1 MKDNVKKNLHK
12 ATITVFSLLIFV
24 VIIGVT
30 GGDGKEESEKT
41 DEVVSVISEED
52 TEEEKQAIVDELFVN
67 ANSQEGF
74 KEALEKYGE
83 LDIKEVTFEN
93 GDLSITINDST
104 SWDANTLLYAFSGG
118 ATDVMHKIQQ
128 NPNVLNFIYI
138 KEVVFV
144 DQQGNEEVQSGVKV
158 HYTKSMIESIN
169 FDNYKTIAMT
179 NLDAFFNNAEG
190 YSIHKS
196 IFTNAD
202 EFTLPLPI
210 KLSDKL

>member
-1 MKDNVKKNLHK
+1 MNDNIKKNRQK
-12 ATITVFSLLIFV
+12 AALIVFSSFFFIAILGATF
-24 VIIGVT
+24 
-30 GGDGKEESEKT
+30 GDDKEESDKVT
-41 DEVVSVISEED
+41 EVVSVVSEED
-52 TEEEKQAIVDELFVN
+52 NEEKKQAIIDELFIN

-93 GDLSITINDST
+93 GDLRITINEST
-104 SWDANTLLYAFSGG
+104 SWDANTRLYSFSGA
-118 ATDVMHKIQQ
+118 ATEVMEKIQQ

-138 KEVVFV
+138 KEVSFI
-144 DQQGNEEVQSGVKV
+144 DQQGNEEVQPGVKV